1 MLGRSPGR
9 AVGGPA
15 PPREPRLHAPGTHGK
30 ATLAVRASTTAIRLI
45 VRRPRTVVALAALV
59 TLGAVYALG
68 ALALD
73 NSTERLLV
81 RDSVAARFLDE
92 VRAAFGGDET
102 LFVLLRE
109 PDVTAPAGVR
119 RLAALTRAVASVP
132 EVERV
137 MSLTT
142 LNWPWPRED
151 DVAIEPLFGAD
162 GEPTPGAPVAA
173 ALAHPLV
180 TGNLVSADRR
190 VAAVLAL
197 VSPHPEDPRFKGR
210 LIAHVEAAV
219 AEAAP
224 GADVTL
230 GGAPY
235 AQVALNVLTGRDLRL
250 LGPVMLAVMAVLLFL
265 TYRSAYGVF
274 LPLGTVVVSLLWTI
288 AVAAVLGRSLSIV
301 SSVLP
306 PLVLAIGASYT
317 IRVLSEYHRQRE
329 RLRDRTAALEATL
342 GEVGLTVMLCGA
354 TTALGFGSLLS
365 SRVEVIRD
373 LGLLA
378 TVGSALTTLTA
389 LTLVPAA
396 LALLPAAGRIENPGG
411 IESWLRRLLPRLY
424 ALTVRRGT
432 LLLGAAAGVLA
443 VGLSGLARLSVDQDP
458 YAWFPPRSRTAR
470 STDVIDREMGG
481 IVPIGV
487 VLEGRDGI
495 YDPGLVRAAAE
506 VAAWLRTQPEVGAVV
521 SPADHLALVH
531 AALAPPGDGRLP
543 ASRDL
548 VAQYLLLFDTRDPEQ
563 LAPFVHEPSGRMQV
577 TARLAHGSSRAQRA
591 FVARLEAA
599 LPGLVPA
606 PVVARVTG
614 TGLLRLETNDALT
627 SGLFTHLLIASA
639 AIALL
644 LAVALRSV
652 RLGILAL
659 VPNLGPILVVY
670 GLLGWLGISLNAATV
685 TTGAAALGNAVDDTV
700 QYLDRYRRRL
710 RAGLTPDAARRE
722 TLDAVGAPMIVSDV
736 VLTAGFAALLL
747 SSFFPVA
754 SLGLLGATGI
764 GLSLFANLFVLPVAV
779 GWARGGRRARG
790 G

>member
-1 MLGRSPGR
+1 M
-9 AVGGPA
+9 
-15 PPREPRLHAPGTHGK
+15 
-30 ATLAVRASTTAIRLI
+30 TTVARLI
-45 VRRPRTVVALAALV
+45 VRRPRTVVALTLLV
-59 TLGAVYALG
+59 TAGALYALG

-81 RDSVAARFLDE
+81 RDSPAARFLDE
-92 VRAAFGGDET
+92 VREAFGGDET
-102 LFVLLRE
+102 LFVILRE
-109 PDVTAPAGVR
+109 PDVTAPAAVR
-119 RLAALTRAVASVP
+119 RLQALTKAVGDVP

-137 MSLTT
+137 MSLTSI
-142 LNWPWPRED
+142 NWPWPRAD
-151 DVAIEPLFGAD
+151 DVAIEPLFGPD
-162 GEPTPGAPVAA
+162 GEPTPGAPLAA
-173 ALAHPLV
+173 ALAHPLIV
-180 TGNLVSADRR
+180 GNLMSADHRA
-190 VAAVLAL
+190 AAVLAL

-219 AEAAP
+219 AAAAP

-235 AQVALNVLTGRDLRL
+235 AQVALNELTGRDLRV

-274 LPLGTVVVSLLWTI
+274 LPVGTVVISLLWTI
-288 AVAAVLGRSLSIV
+288 ALAAVLGRSLSIV

-306 PLVLAIGASYT
+306 PLVLAIGTSYT

-329 RLRDRTAALEATL
+329 RLRDRGPALEATL
-342 GEVGLTVMLCGA
+342 REVGLTVMLCGA

-378 TVGSALTTLTA
+378 TIGSAFTTLTA
-389 LTLVPAA
+389 LTLVPAM

-411 IESWLRRLLPRLY
+411 LETWLRGLLPRLH
-424 ALTVRRGT
+424 AFTVRRGR
-432 LLLGAAAGVLA
+432 LLVGTAAAVMA

-458 YAWFPPRSRTAR
+458 YSWFPPRSPTAR
-470 STDVIDREMGG
+470 STGVIDHELGG
-481 IVPIGV
+481 IVPFGV
-487 VLEGRDGI
+487 VLESPDGV
-495 YDPGLVRAAAE
+495 YDPALVRAASA
-506 VAAWLRTQPEVGAVV
+506 VAAWLRSQPEIGAVV

-531 AALAPPGDGRLP
+531 AALAPPGSGPLP
-543 ASRDL
+543 GSRDL

-563 LAPFVHEPSGRMQV
+563 LAPFVHEPSGRLQV
-577 TARLAHGSSRAQRA
+577 AARLEHGSSRAQRA

-606 PVVARVTG
+606 PLTARVTG

-627 SGLFTHLLIASA
+627 SGLFTHLVIASF
-639 AIALL
+639 AIAVL
-644 LAVALRSV
+644 LAVALRSI
-652 RLGILAL
+652 RLGTLAL

-670 GLLGWLGISLNAATV
+670 GLLGWLAIPLNAATV

-700 QYLDRYRRRL
+700 QYLDRYRRRR
-710 RAGLTPDAARRE
+710 RAGYDPDAARRE
-722 TLDAVGAPMIVSDV
+722 TLEGVGAPMIVSDV
-736 VLTAGFAALLL
+736 VLTVGFGALLL

-764 GLSLFANLFVLPVAV
+764 GMSLLANLFVLPLVV
-779 GWARGGRRARG
+779 GWRRSGHGLAG
-790 G
+790 